1 MQIGHTMTPLSQ
13 VFNKLREKGYTE
25 DFEATTGGFV
35 AKHSAKKFLPENL
48 IIRKYYR
55 FEGDSNPDD
64 MSVLY
69 ALEAE
74 SGEKGIFV
82 DAYGL
87 YANNESEV
95 ISELLKKVR
104 VERILS

>member
-1 MQIGHTMTPLSQ
+1 MQIGHIMTPLSQ
-13 VFNKLREKGYTE
+13 VFNKLREKGYNE
-25 DFEATTGGFV
+25 DFEVTNGGFIGRR
-35 AKHSAKKFLPENL
+35 SAKKFSPENL
-48 IIRKYYR
+48 IIKKYYR

-69 ALEAE
+69 AMEAD

-87 YANNESEV
+87 YANNESEI
-95 ISELLKKVR
+95 ISELLKQVR
-104 VERILS
+104 MEKYFF